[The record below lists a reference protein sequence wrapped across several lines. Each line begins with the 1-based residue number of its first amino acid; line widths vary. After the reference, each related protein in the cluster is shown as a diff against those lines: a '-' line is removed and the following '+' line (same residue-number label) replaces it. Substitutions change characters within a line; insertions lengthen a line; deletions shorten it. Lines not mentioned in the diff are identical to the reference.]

1 MLWWYNMTKFAN
13 VRGHPSLV
21 RDMGSGA
28 ILNINSN
35 EISQARKRKKA
46 WKAEKE
52 RVDNLEKDM
61 NEIKTLLH
69 KILEATN
76 GNNNS

>member
-1 MLWWYNMTKFAN
+1 MN
-13 VRGHPSLV
+13 VKGHPGLV
-21 RDMGSGA
+21 RDKSSGA

-35 EISQARKRKKA
+35 EISLARKRKKA
-46 WKAEKE
+46 WKQEQE

-69 KILEATN
+69 KILEVTD
-76 GNNNS
+76 GRNND